1 MKKDIKPIEY
11 RRYIDEQTGE
21 AFEVPVMNHRKGR
34 DNFEMIFYGHFLEV
48 LNDLGNKKI
57 QVLQYIVKN
66 RSKSENIFIGTQR
79 DIASALSINVMT
91 VNKTLTILED
101 KGVIKTK
108 TGVIYI
114 DDDLICDGRFKDRI
128 MHVYNSIDDE
138 LTVEE
143 QKAKVEREIKR
154 KEAELKELEK
164 IKNGILIH
172 QHNQVSIPLRN

>member
-1 MKKDIKPIEY
+1 
-11 RRYIDEQTGE
+11 
-21 AFEVPVMNHRKGR
+21 
-34 DNFEMIFYGHFLEV
+34 
-48 LNDLGNKKI
+48 
-57 QVLQYIVKN
+57 
-66 RSKSENIFIGTQR
+66 
-79 DIASALSINVMT
+79 
-91 VNKTLTILED
+91 
-101 KGVIKTK
+101 
-108 TGVIYI
+108 
-114 DDDLICDGRFKDRI
+114 